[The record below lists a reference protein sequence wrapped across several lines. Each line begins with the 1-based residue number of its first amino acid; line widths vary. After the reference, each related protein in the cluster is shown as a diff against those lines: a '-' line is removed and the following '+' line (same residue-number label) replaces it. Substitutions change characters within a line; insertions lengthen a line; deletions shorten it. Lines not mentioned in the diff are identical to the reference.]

1 MTEWIGTVHE
11 AVKKSGA
18 ERELAVR
25 VPASIEGCLSVGLDP
40 VEWASQG
47 LVDAIVAEPLTHVD
61 PAADFRPLVEAA
73 RGSDCRILAGLTD
86 NVESDRQGR
95 ASIEVVR
102 AAACN
107 YWAQGVDGIYLMAWY
122 TSWPYDSRFYEKVRE
137 VPYPEV
143 MGPKD
148 KYYVLPNKAPRPG
161 AHPGAVTQLPAELEV
176 DVPVKLRIPVSDD
189 LARWDA
195 AGRVH
200 EVILR
205 VRVAANTEVDRLS
218 FKFNGR
224 ELPQAGLRKINEIY
238 RMKSLRQSGGA
249 GSGYWYVFR
258 LEREDWP
265 VNGGNTLE
273 VTLLERDPDV
283 LPKAGVH
290 FAELETRYLMGK
302 NFHRGFVD
310 PDLGPYEHTS
320 M

>member
-1 MTEWIGTVHE
+1 MASATIP
-11 AVKKSGA
+11 A
-18 ERELAVR
+18 ELH
-25 VPASIEGCLSVGLDP
+25 
-40 VEWASQG
+40 
-47 LVDAIVAEPLTHVD
+47 EPLTQVD
-61 PAADFRPLVEAA
+61 PAADFRPLVEAT

-86 NVESDRQGR
+86 NVESDRQG
-95 ASIEVVR
+95 
-102 AAACN
+102 
-107 YWAQGVDGIYLMAWY
+107 
-122 TSWPYDSRFYEKVRE
+122 
-137 VPYPEV
+137 
-143 MGPKD
+143 
-148 KYYVLPNKAPRPG
+148 YVLPNKAPRPG
-161 AHPGAVTQLPAELEV
+161 AHPGAVIQLPAELEV
-176 DVPVKLRIPVSDD
+176 DAPVRLRIPVSDD

-195 AGRVH
+195 GGRVH

-205 VRVAANTEVDRLS
+205 VRVAANTELDRLS

-224 ELPQAGLRKINEIY
+224 ELPRAGLRRINEFY

-273 VTLLERDPDV
+273 VTLLERDPHV
-283 LPKAGVH
+283 LPKAHVH
-290 FAELETRYLMGK
+290 FAELETRYLMGV